1 MILFVA
7 DQFADAYRD
16 SEHRYPGGAELTDA
30 AVIEAAPSE
39 VVTRNFQTLTEADVR
54 QATLVVVGNAIRA
67 SAEYVTL
74 LASHPALVAFE
85 HDLRIC
91 HHRGDFTAPGHPL
104 HNKLEWCVCRRRKA
118 LRLMHATKGVIYL
131 TEYQRSFYH
140 RNPWYR
146 DRPYRVL
153 GSSVFDTVTINTF
166 KEHVRSQDQPIDVAV
181 AYSRHAAKGYEDSLA
196 LARTY
201 STDPFV
207 VKDMA
212 PSEVLDVLKRA
223 KRFIHTPKA
232 PEMAGRLPVEARF
245 LGCEVITNQRVG
257 VALEPWW
264 SLPDDQALAH
274 LSTAAA
280 RFWTY
285 VAELI

>member
-7 DQFADAYRD
+7 DQFADANRD
-16 SEHRYPGGAELTDA
+16 SEHKYPGGAELTDA

-39 VVTRNFQTLTEADVR
+39 ILTRDFEKLNETEVR
-54 QATLVVVGNAIRA
+54 QASIVVVGNAIRA
-67 SAEYVTL
+67 TAEHVAL

-91 HHRGDFTAPGHPL
+91 HHRGDMTAPGHPL
-104 HNKLEWCVCRRRKA
+104 HNKFHWCPCRRRKA
-118 LRLMHATKGVIYL
+118 LRLMHAAKGVIYL

-153 GSSVFDTVTINTF
+153 GSSVFDKKTISTF
-166 KEHVRSQDQPIDVAV
+166 RDRASEQDQNIEVAV
-181 AYSRHAAKGYEDSLA
+181 AYSRHKAKGFEDSLA
-196 LARTY
+196 IARDY
-201 STDPFV
+201 SESPFV
-207 VKDMA
+207 IKDMT
-212 PSEVLDVLKRA
+212 PTDVLGVLRSA
-223 KRFIHTPKA
+223 KRFVHAPPS

-245 LGCEVITNQRVG
+245 LGCKVITNQHVG

-285 VAELI
+285 VAELV